1 MNDIRILPRLHIL
14 RPLLAW
20 MVLATVYSVLVGLID
35 QWCGLPNWVIGDEA
49 AAILGLPISLL
60 LVFRTNAAYDR
71 WWEARK
77 HWGQLVND
85 IRNMALKS
93 RAHADLSDD
102 EYREFARLLIAFPH
116 ALRFHLRG
124 RDVIT
129 EVPGFENDTSS
140 CAHTPGYIAGLV
152 HDSLDR
158 WNRHGQLKESIW
170 ILDIHARALL
180 DICGACERIRATP
193 LASSFRS
200 LVRWSILLFAVL
212 GPWGIF
218 LDSGWREL
226 PVLLLGFGFLFGVEL
241 TAEVVEEPF
250 GTEADDLP
258 LEQLCTTMETFV
270 REVQDR
276 SSGSGSGR
284 VAPS

>member
-1 MNDIRILPRLHIL
+1 MTEATFLPRLHIL
-14 RPLLAW
+14 KTLTLWMLA
-20 MVLATVYSVLVGLID
+20 AAVYSVLVGVIND
-35 QWCGLPNWVIGDEA
+35 FVGLPHWVIGDEA

-85 IRNMALKS
+85 IRSMALKA
-93 RAHADLSDD
+93 RAHADISEQ

-116 ALRFHLRG
+116 ALRSHLRG
-124 RDVIT
+124 HDVLSD
-129 EVPGFENDTSS
+129 VPGFENDTTPS
-140 CAHTPGYIAGLV
+140 AHPPGHIAGLV

-158 WNRHGQLKESIW
+158 WNRNGQLKESIW

-193 LASSFRS
+193 LASSFRA
-200 LVRWSILLFAVL
+200 LVRWSILMFAIL

-218 LDSGWREL
+218 LDSGWQEL

-250 GTEADDLP
+250 GQEADDLP
-258 LEQLCTTMETFV
+258 LEQLCLTMETFV
-270 REVQDR
+270 RDTADSFPENSTGNQ
-276 SSGSGSGR
+276 S
-284 VAPS
+284 

>member
-1 MNDIRILPRLHIL
+1 MNEVRFLPRLHIL
-14 RPLLAW
+14 GHLLIW
-20 MVLATVYSVLVGLID
+20 MVAAAVYSLIVGFID
-35 QWCGLPNWVIGDEA
+35 HHFGLPHWVIGDEA

-93 RAHADLSDD
+93 RAHTNISDE
-102 EYREFARLLIAFPH
+102 EYQEFARLLIAFPH

-129 EVPGFENDTSS
+129 EVPGFEDDPTDV
-140 CAHTPGYIAGLV
+140 AHTPGYIAGLV

-158 WNRHGQLKESIW
+158 WNRNGQLKESIW
-170 ILDIHARALL
+170 ILDVHARALL

-200 LVRWSILLFAVL
+200 LVRWSILLFALL

-218 LDSGWREL
+218 LDTGWEEL

-258 LEQLCTTMETFV
+258 LDQLCITMETFV
-270 REVQDR
+270 RDVVKTSAQ
-276 SSGSGSGR
+276 SNPGTAS
-284 VAPS
+284 V